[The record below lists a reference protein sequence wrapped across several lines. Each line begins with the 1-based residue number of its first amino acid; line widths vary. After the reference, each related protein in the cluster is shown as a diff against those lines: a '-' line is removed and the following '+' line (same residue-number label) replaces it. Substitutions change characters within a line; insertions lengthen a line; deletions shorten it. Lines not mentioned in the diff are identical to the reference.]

1 MSVGPARPTCSTIW
15 KPDRPSSACVTETL
29 CTASAMSGVAGRG
42 NVGPM
47 SRERLTP
54 SNMRFPWFLRWSGL
68 GQRRAQAVVRVTG
81 HFVHGFDRIHRV
93 IGIAETPERQRI
105 AVDAIGDEID
115 ALVGRHGDLSEQWQL
130 VAAR

>member
-54 SNMRFPWFLRWSGL
+54 SSMRFLSFARGRSGL
-68 GQRRAQAVVRVTG
+68 RQRRTQAPIGIAG
-81 HFVHGFDRIHRV
+81 HFVDGFDRVHRV
-93 IGIAETPERQRI
+93 IGIAETPERERI
-105 AVDAIGDEID
+105 AVDPIGDEID
-115 ALVGRHGDLSEQWQL
+115 ALAGRHGNLREQ
-130 VAAR
+130 